1 VEQASRLAE
10 KTKIFDAIW
19 QPSFFLKKEFIDAFV
34 LLFDCVEINPV
45 PKDVF
50 FFCYKFTFKS
60 ANFVNI

>member
-34 LLFDCVEINPV
+34 LLFDCVKSN
-45 PKDVF
+45 
-50 FFCYKFTFKS
+50 FK
-60 ANFVNI
+60 NVLFLKK